1 MTKYV
6 FKNSAGALVETPT
19 GFVERMTIDVDGDA
33 IENPIYES
41 HKRGTNWC
49 AVMTGKNAAN
59 MERSFLAQRGMIID
73 VSSVEVGAALEIAGD
88 YTSSGGN
95 KQRNRI
101 TGVVVLKSENE
112 FVIDVYASVAKAISA
127 TNKGIRSVEIEE
139 ADKASEDAMGLA
151 ALVAPEALD
160 EFEAALAAYIA
171 AGKGVTDIHAEVMDA
186 IAARK
191 AAA

>member
-6 FKNSAGALVETPT
+6 FKNADGALVEEPA
-19 GFVERMTIDVDGDA
+19 GYLKRLALAIDGDA

-59 MERSFLAQRGMIID
+59 MDRQFLAQRGMIID
-73 VSSVEVGAALEIAGD
+73 VSNVEIGATLEIAGD

-101 TGVVVLKSENE
+101 TGVVIDKTGGELL
-112 FVIDVYASVAKAISA
+112 IDVYASVAKAISA
-127 TNKGIRSVEIEE
+127 ANKGVRSVEVEE
-139 ADKASEDAMGLA
+139 ATEASEDAKRVA

-171 AGKGVTDIHAEVMDA
+171 AGKSVTDIHAEVMIA